1 MKKRVAVIICLI
13 LLTACTTTGPAPGGQ
28 TAPEAAGRPGSAFW
42 KAISPYCGEAF
53 RGRVE
58 SARPGDESWVEADIR
73 VHIRHCGESRLL
85 MPLNVDGD
93 RSRTWIL
100 ERSPWGVQL
109 KHAHRHEDGTPDRL
123 SAYGGLARPPTAGTS
138 LVFPADDETRALLPR
153 ASGNTWRLAVTDQT
167 LVYELTRTADD
178 ERFRLVFDLS
188 DPVPAPP
195 APHGWN
201 DLGGTAAG
209 D

>member
-1 MKKRVAVIICLI
+1 MNKHIALIICLAI
-13 LLTACTTTGPAPGGQ
+13 LAACTSTGPASSGKA
-28 TAPEAAGRPGSAFW
+28 APETAQAPGSAFW
-42 KAISPYCGEAF
+42 EAISSYCGEAF

-58 SARPGDESWVEADIR
+58 SARPGDEAWVEADIR

-100 ERSPWGVQL
+100 GRSPWGVQL
-109 KHAHRHEDGTPDRL
+109 KHSHRHEDGTPDRL
-123 SAYGGLARPPTAGTS
+123 SDYGGLARPPAADTS

-153 ASGNTWRLAVTDQT
+153 ASGNTWRLAIMDQT
-167 LVYELTRTADD
+167 LVYELTRSADD

-188 DPVPAPP
+188 SPVPPPP
-195 APHGWN
+195 ASYGW
-201 DLGGTAAG
+201 DELTSR
-209 D
+209 